1 MLSSPGEAACNC
13 TIASARLIL
22 EASGFVVSGRHSPYL
37 GSSYSA
43 SKRDEVFTLYC
54 AIVAGLVLIAG
65 LMSGLTLGLM
75 SLDGLDLEVLRRSG
89 TALEQKYAK
98 AIEPVIK
105 RPHWLLVTLVLVNAA
120 ATEALPLFLDRLAD
134 PITAVVLS
142 VTVVLIFGEIIPQAV
157 CSRHGLAVGARSA
170 WFVQILMWTFAV
182 IAYPISKILDYL
194 LGQEHTALF
203 RRAQLKALVDAH
215 GLKEGLGGNLSHD
228 EITVI
233 RGALDLTHKTAADC
247 MTPWDKVFMLPS
259 DAILEEV
266 TLGKIISSGHS
277 RVPIHH
283 PGNRHKV
290 IGVILVKE
298 LAMIDKT
305 ARTPVSTLKM
315 RSLPFLRG
323 NTPLYDLLRLFETG
337 RCHMAVLTEPSE
349 PNEGAKFP
357 WVNPAD
363 PPSDPHPTEVLQR
376 HHSDGM
382 HAHLMQQQQHSDG
395 MQNGHVI
402 QRQASEGNQLISADH
417 DGLMHDE
424 DAQGEH
430 PGAQGQPPVG
440 VITLEDCLEELIQ
453 QEIVDETDRYV
464 DNEQRQRVNAQLML
478 RNLPRL
484 RKMLLSRQFHP
495 RIGALAA
502 VNMNRRHQDSQR
514 LLSAMDMLKP
524 ILAESP
530 EKEGEHGL
538 HHGQTRGQAAIARPG
553 TSQRVSE
560 TGSASHIV

>member
-1 MLSSPGEAACNC
+1 M
-13 TIASARLIL
+13 
-22 EASGFVVSGRHSPYL
+22 
-37 GSSYSA
+37 
-43 SKRDEVFTLYC
+43 YC

-170 WFVQILMWTFAV
+170 WFVQILMWTFAI

-259 DAILEEV
+259 DAVLEEA

-298 LAMIDKT
+298 LAMIDRT
-305 ARTPVSTLKM
+305 ARTP
-315 RSLPFLRG
+315 
-323 NTPLYDLLRLFETG
+323 
-337 RCHMAVLTEPSE
+337 
-349 PNEGAKFP
+349 
-357 WVNPAD
+357 
-363 PPSDPHPTEVLQR
+363 
-376 HHSDGM
+376 
-382 HAHLMQQQQHSDG
+382 
-395 MQNGHVI
+395 
-402 QRQASEGNQLISADH
+402 ASEGNQLISADH

-424 DAQGEH
+424 DGQGEH

-478 RNLPRL
+478 RNLPPRL

-502 VNMNRRHQDSQR
+502 VNMNRRHQDTLNPLQEP
-514 LLSAMDMLKP
+514 LLASLNPPVTPVTPVSAV
-524 ILAESP
+524 A
-530 EKEGEHGL
+530 GV
-538 HHGQTRGQAAIARPG
+538 A
-553 TSQRVSE
+553 V
-560 TGSASHIV
+560 